1 MSGGPGQEP
10 IWDDVKALFLE
21 ASALPA
27 PERSGFLDRQCGT
40 RADLRREVE
49 SLLESDADAPPFV
62 DRPEAAL
69 GLAVS
74 SAAEQIVSAREAGH
88 PERIGGCRI
97 LSLIGEGTFGFV
109 YLAEQ
114 SSPRRR
120 VAVKVL
126 KPGIVSPTALRRLER
141 EADIMARLQHPGIAQ
156 VIEAGV
162 EPGPPP
168 RPYFVMEYIEGT
180 PVSDYVTAH
189 HLTTTDRL
197 RLFIAVCEAVQHAH
211 GNGVIHRDLKPS
223 NILVTKDG
231 HPKVLDFGVARSL
244 DPDARQATLATSVG
258 QLIGTLA
265 YMSPEQ
271 AAGDADR
278 VDARADVYG
287 LGAVLYELLSGR
299 VPLEVSDKPLT
310 EALRV
315 IQQQVPA
322 RLGTLSRTFRGDIET
337 IVAKALEKDPARRYA
352 TVAEFGA
359 DLRRHLEHQ
368 TILAR
373 RPGPIYE
380 LTKFA
385 ARHRA
390 LVAGAS
396 LAVAGIVAGAV
407 AAGIWAVQARRDART
422 SESVAYVLT
431 DALRAVDAASG
442 GNEYKAI
449 TSLANATDRVVPV
462 AQERP
467 ALAARVFGEVG
478 TLLVSYAHPAAVE
491 TLERAVEASVRAHGE
506 SAVETASAR
515 CTLAGALT
523 KYERREEAVVLLR
536 PAVELLLADDAS
548 LHEAGVEGLISFSAV
563 LTELGKYDEARQC
576 VERAR
581 SLVERVGARQPELR
595 GLVRAQAAIL
605 EYLGAPAAPEAPLRE
620 LEAAAADIAQAIGPA
635 HPRTLDAKF
644 LHAFVL
650 GELKRHDESAKVYTE
665 TLRNAEARFGSWN
678 PAFGFQRQC
687 LAGQLFNLKRYPEAE
702 DIQRKNVEV
711 FRQAYGEKHV
721 RLGHALF
728 QLAWTQYQQNE
739 LEEVERHLAQSL
751 AIFEE
756 ASPANGEY
764 GPNGWHT
771 VAARGNLANFLI
783 NEVGRPCEGES
794 LYAENMNVYER
805 RGETNNR
812 EYAVAAGN
820 RVSVRILGTP
830 RIVDDETERC
840 ARIAFERMPATLPGQ
855 LVNTAVNYHAVLMW
869 RRRFELVE
877 PLWRDVLKVQPE
889 NAAVHLHIA
898 QGLVQLGRLDEAH
911 SELLI
916 ASGGDPSSVNA
927 GCEGMILLRR
937 GMFSDAEP
945 LLRKAVESASRNGT
959 LFHWYLTDLGECL
972 VALGKFEEAQTH
984 LVMAHVAAQRSFG
997 HNWMVGDADQRLNRL
1012 YTAWGKER
1020 SVEEPSI
1027 RSRIIA
1033 ELDAA
1038 AQSKPP
1044 G

>member
-27 PERSGFLDRQCGT
+27 SERSGFLDRQCGT

-62 DRPEAAL
+62 DRPEGAL

-88 PERIGGCRI
+88 PESIGGCRI

-114 SSPRRR
+114 NSPRRR

-126 KPGIVSPTALRRLER
+126 KPGIVSLTALRRLER

-168 RPYFVMEYIEGT
+168 RPYFVMEFIEGV
-180 PVSDYVTAH
+180 PVSDYVTTH

-315 IQQQVPA
+315 IQQQVPV

-390 LVAGAS
+390 LVAGA
-396 LAVAGIVAGAV
+396 LVAVVGIVAGGV
-407 AAGIWAVQARRDART
+407 AAGVWALQSQRDARA
-422 SESVAYVLT
+422 SESVAFVLT
-431 DALRAVDAASG
+431 DALGAVEAASG
-442 GNEYKAI
+442 GNEYEAI
-449 TSLANATDRVVPV
+449 VKLAAATDRVVPS
-462 AQERP
+462 AHDRP

-478 TLLVSYAHPAAVE
+478 SLLAAYAHPAAVE

-506 SAVETASAR
+506 SAVETATAR

-523 KYERREEAVVLLR
+523 KYERRDEAVALLR
-536 PAVELLLADDAS
+536 PAVALLLANEAS
-548 LHEAGVEGLISFSAV
+548 PHQAGVEGLISLSAV
-563 LTELGKYDEARQC
+563 LTELGKYEEARQC
-576 VERAR
+576 AERAR
-581 SLVERVGARQPELR
+581 TLVERVDTRQPELR
-595 GLVRAQAAIL
+595 GMARAQCAVL
-605 EYLGAPAAPEAPLRE
+605 EYLITPSAPDAPLRE
-620 LEAAAADIAQAIGPA
+620 LEAAASDLADAIGPA
-635 HPRTLDAKF
+635 HPRTLEARQ
-644 LHAFVL
+644 LHAAVL
-650 GELKRHDESAKVYTE
+650 GRVQRHDESAKIYAE
-665 TLRNAEARFGSWN
+665 TLRTSEARFGSWN
-678 PAFGFQRQC
+678 PAHGFQRQC
-687 LAGQLFNLKRYPEAE
+687 LAEQLFHLGRYPEAE
-702 DIQRKNVEV
+702 EIQRKNVDV
-711 FRQAYGEKHV
+711 FRRAYRSEHV
-721 RLGHALF
+721 RVGHALF
-728 QLAWTQYQQNE
+728 ELASTLAKQHKSAEQQQAW
-739 LEEVERHLAQSL
+739 EECL
-751 AIFEE
+751 AIFE
-756 ASPANGEY
+756 AAPAADGKY
-764 GPNGWHT
+764 GLEGTMT
-771 VAARGNLANFLI
+771 VTARGNLANVYI
-783 NEVGRPCEGES
+783 YIVGRHADGER
-794 LYAENMNVYER
+794 LYAENMALYER
-805 RGETNNR
+805 RGESGR
-812 EYAVAAGN
+812 WEYAVAAGN
-820 RVSVRILGTP
+820 RASARIRMIP
-830 RIVDDETERC
+830 RMVDDETERC
-840 ARIAFERMPATLPGQ
+840 ARIGFEGSLVALKGQ
-855 LVNTAVNYHAVLMW
+855 ILEVAVNYHAVLMW

-889 NAAVHLHIA
+889 NVALHLHIA

-945 LLRKAVESASRNGT
+945 LLRKAVESASAKS
-959 LFHWYLTDLGECL
+959 LFFHWYRTDLADCL
-972 VALGKFEEAQTH
+972 MALGKFEEAQTH
-984 LVMAHVAAQRSFG
+984 LVKAHVAAQRSFG
-997 HNWMVGDADQRLNRL
+997 HNWMVDEADQRLNRL
-1012 YTAWGKER
+1012 YAAWGKDR
-1020 SVEEPSI
+1020 SVLEPPI
-1027 RSRIIA
+1027 RTRITA

-1038 AQSKPP
+1038 AQPKPP